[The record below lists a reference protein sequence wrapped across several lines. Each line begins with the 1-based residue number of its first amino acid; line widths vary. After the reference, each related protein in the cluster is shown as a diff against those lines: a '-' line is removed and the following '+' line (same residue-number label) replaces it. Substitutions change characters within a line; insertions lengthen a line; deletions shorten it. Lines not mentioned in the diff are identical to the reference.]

1 MADPLP
7 PSGFRIHER
16 PRPDGAIV
24 VAVFGELDLC
34 TCPQLDAALTRLAA
48 QQSAVVLDLMGV
60 EFMDST
66 GLNLLVTATRD
77 ARRDGWSFALDRH
90 LPAEVAQLFDLASM
104 HDHLPFDGPA

>member
-7 PSGFRIHER
+7 PSAFRIHER

-34 TCPQLDAALTRLAA
+34 TCPQLDAVLTRLAA

-66 GLNLLVTATRD
+66 GLNLLVTATRG
-77 ARRDGWSFALDRH
+77 ARRDGWSFALDPH
-90 LPAEVAQLFDLASM
+90 LPAEIAQLFDLASM